1 MINIKAYTEDL
12 EIDIVF
18 HYEVEEH
25 EVDRLVEDLKK
36 ENLTVEVS
44 K

>member
-18 HYEVEEH
+18 RYEVEEH
-25 EVDRLVEDLKK
+25 EVDCLIEELKN